1 MAYTPEAHRHAASRL
16 CALAERYS
24 GGRLLALGGGGYNL
38 NNIAAGWNAVVEALL
53 A

>member
-1 MAYTPEAHRHAASRL
+1 MADSAEAHRHAASRL
-16 CALAERYS
+16 CTLAERTA